1 MNFTP
6 LYHTNL
12 GNAYVGDS
20 LELVSHI
27 ASNSIDLVIT
37 SPPFALCRK
46 KAYGNVQETEYVNWI
61 KPFGSEVFRV
71 LKDTGSFV
79 LDLGGAY
86 KQGMPAR
93 SLYNFRV
100 LLYFCDELG
109 FTLAEDFY
117 WYNPSKLP
125 SPIEWVNKRKI
136 RTKDAVNTVWW
147 FSKTEHPKADITKV
161 LTPYSDRMKQLIKD
175 PENFYKPDKRP
186 SGHAISA
193 SFGKDNGGAL
203 PSNLLSIPNTDSSSH
218 YMRLCKAL
226 LLEQHP
232 ARFPVD
238 LPSFFI
244 KMLTLEGDTV
254 LDIFGGSNTTGFV
267 AETLHRNWITFELNH
282 EYLAASILRFLEA
295 DDIERAKTV
304 FNRLNNT
311 QANYFIEYN
320 NAEKPISK
328 EAKKITQFGMYK
340 NTNTDKSTLAIEL
353 PFNL

>member
-1 MNFTP
+1 MSFIP

-12 GNAYVGDS
+12 GQAYVGDS
-20 LELVSHI
+20 LALLSQLSDE
-27 ASNSIDLVIT
+27 SIDIVIT

-46 KAYGNVQETEYVNWI
+46 KAYGNVEETEYVSWI
-61 KPFGSEVFRV
+61 KPFGKEVFRV
-71 LKDTGSFV
+71 LKSSGSFI

-86 KQGMPAR
+86 KQGKPAR

-100 LLYFCDELG
+100 LLCFCDEIG

-136 RTKDAVNTVWW
+136 RAKDAVNTVWW
-147 FSKTEHPKADITKV
+147 FSKTEYPKADVTKV
-161 LTPYSDRMKQLIKD
+161 LAPYSDRMKQLIKD

-193 SFGKDNGGAL
+193 GFGKDNGGAI
-203 PSNLLSIPNTDSSSH
+203 PPNLLSIPNTDSSSN

-226 LLEQHP
+226 GVERHP
-232 ARFPVD
+232 ARFPID

-244 KMLTLEGDTV
+244 KMLTSEGDTV

-267 AETLHRNWITFELNH
+267 AETLNRKWLTFELNH
-282 EYLAASILRFLEA
+282 KYLAASIFRFSENSDEKKAKMILE
-295 DDIERAKTV
+295 I
-304 FNRLNNT
+304 LNNPE
-311 QANYFIEYN
+311 ANYFFESSNSDVIVSLLST
-320 NAEKPISK
+320 KRQSK
-328 EAKKITQFGMYK
+328 KRHQSLKILG
-340 NTNTDKSTLAIEL
+340 
-353 PFNL
+353 